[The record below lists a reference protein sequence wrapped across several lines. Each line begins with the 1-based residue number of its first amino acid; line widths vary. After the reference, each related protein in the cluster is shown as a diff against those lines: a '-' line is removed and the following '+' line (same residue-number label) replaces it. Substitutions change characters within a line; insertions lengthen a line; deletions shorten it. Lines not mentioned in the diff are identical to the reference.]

1 MHQCALYGTL
11 NVELG
16 NNRGTNHIFFL
27 FNWQKVRKVMSLS
40 WKLICTDSSYQPPA
54 KKPRAN
60 KKHRNSNPKRVPK
73 NEPQDIMDNEFHEE
87 LNIENDGESYFAET
101 PFLKS
106 FEPIFTLKDQHGE
119 KLRFICNRCPNMDDS
134 GKFVYFICSNHF
146 FLTAYSF
153 LLFALNVYFKVPVF

>member
-1 MHQCALYGTL
+1 M
-11 NVELG
+11 
-16 NNRGTNHIFFL
+16 
-27 FNWQKVRKVMSLS
+27 
-40 WKLICTDSSYQPPA
+40 
-54 KKPRAN
+54 
-60 KKHRNSNPKRVPK
+60 PK

-134 GKFVYFICSNHF
+134 GKFNFLIFIICYHLIPLSIC
-146 FLTAYSF
+146 T
-153 LLFALNVYFKVPVF
+153 